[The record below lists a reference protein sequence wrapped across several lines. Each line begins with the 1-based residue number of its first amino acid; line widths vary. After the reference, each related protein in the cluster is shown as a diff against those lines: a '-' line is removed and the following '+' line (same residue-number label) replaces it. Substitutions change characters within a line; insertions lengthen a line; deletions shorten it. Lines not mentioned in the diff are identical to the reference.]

1 MVRIRRGRSDMFR
14 VSLTVVMLSLTMLGN
29 AALAQGP
36 TQSPA
41 PRIGMRDDPDL
52 LDPTL
57 SRTYVGTLVMTAIC
71 DKLFDFDAN
80 QAIVPVLATGYEWA
94 DSTNLLIHIR
104 PGVRF
109 QDGEPLD
116 AASVSYTLE
125 RHVTLPGSFRRND
138 LGAMDR
144 VEVGGIL

>member
-1 MVRIRRGRSDMFR
+1 MRGADPLQESGHVRCKSDNRDAGTDDVGRHGLRPVAR
-14 VSLTVVMLSLTMLGN
+14 V
-29 AALAQGP
+29 
-36 TQSPA
+36 
-41 PRIGMRDDPDL
+41 RIGMRDDPDL

-80 QAIVPVLATGYEWA
+80 QTIVPVLATGYEWT
-94 DSTNLLIHIR
+94 DCTNLLIHIR

-125 RHVTLPGSFRRND
+125 
-138 LGAMDR
+138 
-144 VEVGGIL
+144 